1 MQRDYDEF
9 KQPDLDGDDRI
20 SRSEFNL
27 YVKNYLA
34 NYPGLA
40 EADYPRFDDFDHDRD
55 GSISFQEYAQQMA
68 LMVQQA
74 DMEAQYG
81 GGSKAK
87 AQAVNGLYNEGMK
100 KGGFQGNDLY
110 QNYR

>member
-20 SRSEFNL
+20 SRGEFNL
-27 YVKNYLA
+27 YVKNYLS
-34 NYPGLA
+34 NYPGLS

-81 GGSKAK
+81 GGSQAK
-87 AQAVNGLYNEGMK
+87 AQAMGSMLNEGTK
-100 KGGFQGNDLY
+100 KGGFNQQDLY